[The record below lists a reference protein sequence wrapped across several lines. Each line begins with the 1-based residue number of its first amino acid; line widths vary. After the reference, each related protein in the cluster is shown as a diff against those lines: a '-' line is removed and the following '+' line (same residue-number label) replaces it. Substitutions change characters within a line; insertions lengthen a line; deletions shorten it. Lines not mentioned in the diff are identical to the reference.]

1 MNKAFYDA
9 VRPLFGGALFQSQVD
24 GMEAIFAAWNRHGDR
39 DMRKL
44 AYILATAK
52 HETASVMQ
60 PVRETLAK
68 TDAGAKATLTRAWK
82 AGKMPQVKRDYWSGG
97 YFGRGFVQL
106 THKYNYERA
115 GSKLGMNLVADPS
128 LALRMDVSATILVRG
143 MMEGWFTGRRL
154 ADYPTDF
161 VASRRVVNG
170 TDRAAMIAAHADKF
184 LAALRAAPAE
194 PAPAPDAPAS
204 RLSAMMGFLL
214 AIVRV
219 IFKRR

>member
-1 MNKAFYDA
+1 MDKAFYDA
-9 VRPLFGGALFQSQVD
+9 VRPLFGGALFQSQID
-24 GMEAIFAAWNRHGDR
+24 GMEAIFAAWNRHGDK

-82 AGKMPQVKRDYWSGG
+82 AGKMPQVKRDYWSDG

-106 THKYNYERA
+106 THKANYERA
-115 GSKLGMNLVADPS
+115 SNKLGMNIVSDPS

-161 VASRRVVNG
+161 VAARRVVNG

-184 LAALRAAPAE
+184 LAALRTAPAK
-194 PAPAPDAPAS
+194 PAPAPKAPETTKPGW
-204 RLSAMMGFLL
+204 LSFLL
-214 AIVRV
+214 ALLAAL
-219 IFKRR
+219 FRR